1 MLLLGRWEW
10 IIKGNL
16 AQLLQFQR
24 GEHKQRGTNCVL
36 QVRTDGSTDS
46 STDSSTD
53 GSTDGSTHGS
63 TNRSTDCSTDGNTN
77 ARFGTIDRRNRCS
90 ARLYS
95 MRLECKYK
103 FSRRE

>member
-36 QVRTDGSTDS
+36 QVRTDGSTNV
-46 STDSSTD
+46 STNSSTD
-53 GSTDGSTHGS
+53 GSTDGSTM
-63 TNRSTDCSTDGNTN
+63 RST
-77 ARFGTIDRRNRCS
+77 
-90 ARLYS
+90 S
-95 MRLECKYK
+95 MHTECE
-103 FSRRE
+103 FEHHQLGASIVSSGSSW

>member
-63 TNRSTDCSTDGNTN
+63 TMRST
-77 ARFGTIDRRNRCS
+77 
-90 ARLYS
+90 S
-95 MRLECKYK
+95 MHTECE
-103 FSRRE
+103 FEHHQLGASIISSGSSWSGILR